1 MPQLIVR
8 GITAEQMCKISTS
21 LVEELATICECGTN
35 NFVIDCLLTTSVFN
49 GSIVDTYPFIEVAW
63 FERGLLIRDRFAQA
77 IAEHVKAL
85 GIPEVEIAFK
95 TYREDSYYLNGERCF
110 DKSE

>member
-21 LVEELATICECGTN
+21 LVEELAAVCECGTD
-35 NFVIDCLLTTSVFN
+35 NFTIDCLHTTSVYN
-49 GSIVDTYPFIEVAW
+49 GSLVDTYPFIEVAW
-63 FERGLLIRDRFAQA
+63 FERGLQVRDRFAKA
-77 IAEHVKAL
+77 VADHVRAL
-85 GIPEVEIAFK
+85 GIPEVEIAFT

-110 DKSE
+110 DKAE